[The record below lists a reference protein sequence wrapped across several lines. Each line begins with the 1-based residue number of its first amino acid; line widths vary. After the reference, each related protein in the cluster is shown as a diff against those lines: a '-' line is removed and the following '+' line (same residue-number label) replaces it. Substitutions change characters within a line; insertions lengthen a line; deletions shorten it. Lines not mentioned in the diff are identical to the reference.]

1 MAEITKVEQ
10 LRLPEQLYILLMDPA
25 EGEPRQK
32 REAVKQI
39 LASAIL
45 WELLNDGWLINEEN
59 KIVGIK
65 HLDSE
70 VPYMRQ
76 AARII
81 AKHVP
86 NSARHLTMELVS
98 QMHPIWLAV
107 GESMV
112 AEHLMAENVQKRFI
126 VFHHKVLREL
136 GEARKDGLEL
146 KASLRQAAQNVW
158 NPEYEAELA
167 KTHPRLVAR
176 LVLLDNFQLLAPLIG
191 SDAAQAMH
199 PHIAELRSHLHDLVR
214 DAQESRRDQKADG
227 GDTSSSWGD
236 SGTSSGWGDD
246 GGIYYSGSDYWID
259 GHGSHGHHDGH
270 DDDDDDGD
278 GADGGDGGGGDGGG
292 CGSCGGCGGCG
303 G

>member
-146 KASLRQAAQNVW
+146 RPASARPLKMSGIRSMKRNWRRRIRGWLR
-158 NPEYEAELA
+158 
-167 KTHPRLVAR
+167 
-176 LVLLDNFQLLAPLIG
+176 VLSCWIISNC
-191 SDAAQAMH
+191 
-199 PHIAELRSHLHDLVR
+199 
-214 DAQESRRDQKADG
+214 SR
-227 GDTSSSWGD
+227 
-236 SGTSSGWGDD
+236 
-246 GGIYYSGSDYWID
+246 
-259 GHGSHGHHDGH
+259 H
-270 DDDDDDGD
+270 
-278 GADGGDGGGGDGGG
+278 
-292 CGSCGGCGGCG
+292 
-303 G
+303 